1 MNEKA
6 NKELDNLIEWISH
19 KGGWC
24 NAPINRKQ
32 HEDRIAELNKRTKN
46 IREALKEWLSL
57 TLNGR
62 GLGFELNG
70 VSSILTGIANFIS
83 MM

>member
-24 NAPINRKQ
+24 NAPVNRAQ
-32 HEDRIAELNKRTKN
+32 HEERIAELNKRTKS
-46 IREALKEWLSL
+46 IREALKGERHV
-57 TLNGR
+57 G
-62 GLGFELNG
+62 
-70 VSSILTGIANFIS
+70 
-83 MM
+83 